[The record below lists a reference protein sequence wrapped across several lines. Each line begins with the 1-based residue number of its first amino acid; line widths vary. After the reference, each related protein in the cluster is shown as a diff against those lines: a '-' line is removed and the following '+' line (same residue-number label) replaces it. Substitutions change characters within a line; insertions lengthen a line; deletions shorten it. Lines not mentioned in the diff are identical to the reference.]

1 MKLKF
6 TFSKEK
12 EIDKLIN
19 IYLKYQ
25 WFIDN
30 DFPISLPV
38 FYDRIYKET
47 KNKGAFKKELI
58 ISFKEIYK
66 RDVYLEKEKVIKENW
81 KRAGKQVIDTLS
93 DFKLTKKDCYFCYLS
108 LYGPQGQYEY
118 PDIVSLRIINENDIR
133 EANETI
139 THELLHLL
147 ILNKVRKL
155 KLDYETIEGLVDLFF
170 IETKLRD
177 IFPNYKIQSISKIDK
192 VLFNKLFLLKQKL

>member
-19 IYLKYQ
+19 IYSEYQ

-30 DFPISLPV
+30 DFPISLPG
-38 FYDRIYKET
+38 FYDRLYKET
-47 KNKGAFKKELI
+47 KSKSAFKKELI
-58 ISFKEIYK
+58 ILFKETYK
-66 RDVYLEKEKVIKENW
+66 RDVYLKKEKVIKESW
-81 KRAGKQVIDTLS
+81 KRVSSQVIDTLNYL
-93 DFKLTKKDCYFCYLS
+93 KLTKRDYYFCYLS

-118 PDIVSLRIINENDIR
+118 PDRVNLRIINENDVR

-139 THELLHLL
+139 VHELLHLL

-170 IETKLRD
+170 IETRLSNT
-177 IFPNYKIQSISKIDK
+177 FPSYKIQSISKIDK
-192 VLFNKLFLLKQKL
+192 VLFNKLFLSK

>member
-19 IYLKYQ
+19 IYSEYQ

-30 DFPISLPV
+30 DFPISLPG
-38 FYDRIYKET
+38 FYDQLYKET
-47 KNKGAFKKELI
+47 KTKGAFKKELI
-58 ISFKEIYK
+58 ILFKETYK
-66 RDVYLEKEKVIKENW
+66 RDVYLEKEKVIKESW
-81 KRAGKQVIDTLS
+81 KRVSSQVIDTLN
-93 DFKLTKKDCYFCYLS
+93 DLKLTKRDYYFCYLS

-118 PDIVSLRIINENDIR
+118 PDRVNLRIINENDIR

-139 THELLHLL
+139 THELLHIL
-147 ILNKVRKL
+147 ILNKIRRL
-155 KLDYETIEGLVDLFF
+155 KLDYETTEGLVDLFF
-170 IETKLRD
+170 IETKLSD

-192 VLFNKLFLLKQKL
+192 FLFNKLFLLK